1 MSKTLR
7 QTISYTQ
14 EDSDFINFIKNQH
27 NASLSIRLLCSKWY
41 QDHKDTS
48 ADYLDFLNGTVSS
61 NEPALKQEQPEQ
73 PKSTTTDQNDSI
85 FLKPDNLKPDNI
97 FDDFSDL

>member
-14 EDSDFINFIKNQH
+14 EDSDFINFIKSQH

-41 QDHKDTS
+41 QEHKDTS
-48 ADYLDFLNGTVSS
+48 ADYLDFLNGTVSN
-61 NEPALKQEQPEQ
+61 NEPDLKQEK
-73 PKSTTTDQNDSI
+73 PKSTTPDQKNID
-85 FLKPDNLKPDNI
+85 FLKPDNR